1 MKIHRTAGM
10 ILAGAAAGAINGL
23 FGAGGG
29 MVLIP
34 LLRRFTDLEDRQIF
48 SVSVA
53 VILPICLVS
62 LYSASGAEK
71 LPWPEAL
78 PYLIGSGIGGW
89 LAARYG
95 GGIPVKWMRRSLG
108 ILILWGGI
116 RYLC

>member
-1 MKIHRTAGM
+1 MKSGRIGLLVAGFC
-10 ILAGAAAGAINGL
+10 AGAVCGL

-34 LLRRFTDLEDRQIF
+34 LMSMLTDLDDRTLF
-48 SVSVA
+48 SGSVA

-62 LYSASGAEK
+62 LAMSGSIS
-71 LPWPEAL
+71 LSEAL
-78 PYLIGSGIGGW
+78 PYLPGSAIGGF
-89 LAARYG
+89 LAVRYG
-95 GGIPVKWMRRSLG
+95 SRIPTVWLHRALG